1 MKILFFTLLI
11 TSALFAESVSFWK
24 VQKVKSND
32 SLNIR
37 TEATHKSDKISSI
50 PFNAQCVKNHGC
62 GKDLDFESMMKMQEE
77 EVKAFLAQ
85 AKEGWCYVEYKGKL
99 GWVSQYYL
107 SPSKT
112 ECK

>member
-1 MKILFFTLLI
+1 MKNLFFVLLI
-11 TSALFAESVSFWK
+11 TSALFAEGTSFWK

-37 TEATHKSDKISSI
+37 SEANHKSENLSTI

-62 GKDLDFESMMKMQEE
+62 GKNLDFESMMNMQEN

-85 AKEGWCYVEYKGKL
+85 AQEGWCYVEYKDKL

-107 SPSKT
+107 SPSKAV
-112 ECK
+112 CK